1 MGSSLTTVESI
12 VNDVYKMIS
21 IGLLGLV
28 VAVSYINYN
37 PVGYISH
44 LRYLS

>member
-1 MGSSLTTVESI
+1 MLVGSSLTTVESI
-12 VNDVYKMIS
+12 VNDIYQRVS

-28 VAVSYINYN
+28 VAISYINYN

-44 LRYLS
+44 LQY